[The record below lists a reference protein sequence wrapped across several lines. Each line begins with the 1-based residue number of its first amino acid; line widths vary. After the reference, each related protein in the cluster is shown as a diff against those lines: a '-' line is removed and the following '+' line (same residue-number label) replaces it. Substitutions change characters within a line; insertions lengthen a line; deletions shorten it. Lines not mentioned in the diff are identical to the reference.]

1 MEINSLIKNTKA
13 YKIFSGDKKNNT
25 LSHATLITCDDSEL
39 LESYLK
45 VFCKLLMCESV
56 EFCGNC
62 RVCKLIDSN
71 QFEDVRFYPEE
82 GKIKTK
88 DVDDL
93 VEKSYL
99 KPLESDK
106 KLFVLVNA
114 QDMNAQSQNKLL
126 KTLEEP
132 PKNTYILLGATSTYT
147 LLPTLLSRVKK
158 LDILPFSDEEIISC
172 LKGDFEDLDK
182 LKSAVSVCGGV
193 VSEAIKKYQDDEIK
207 VIENLV
213 YDIFTKMKSSKD
225 VAFYSSK
232 INKNNIKDVIGV
244 SSRLALDALRYK
256 SGDNTLNKISS
267 QEVEVIA
274 NSYTVGALL
283 QFSEKLRKIEKS
295 LYFNGNIQAV
305 SDLLLFGLLEGKYKW
320 SK

>member
-1 MEINSLIKNTKA
+1 MKVNSLIKNTKA

-25 LSHATLITCDDSEL
+25 LSHATLIVCDDSEL
-39 LESYLK
+39 LETYLK
-45 VFCKLLMCESV
+45 VFCKTLMCESID
-56 EFCGNC
+56 FCDNC
-62 RVCKLIDSN
+62 RVCRLIDSK
-71 QFEDVRFYPEE
+71 QFEDVKFYPED

-114 QDMNAQSQNKLL
+114 QEMNAQSQNKLL

-132 PKNTYILLGATSTYT
+132 PKNTYIILGATSTYT
-147 LLPTLLSRVKK
+147 LLPTLLSRVKR
-158 LDILPFSDEEIISC
+158 LDILPFTDEEILSC
-172 LKGDFEDLDK
+172 LESDYTDYEK
-182 LKSAVSVCGGV
+182 LKTAVSVCNGV

-232 INKNNIKDVIGV
+232 INKNNIKDVIAV
-244 SSRLALDALRYK
+244 SSRLISDLLRYK
-256 SGDNTLNKISS
+256 SVDNTLNKITSNKI
-267 QEVEVIA
+267 EVIKDL
-274 NSYTVGALL
+274 YTVGALL
-283 QFSEKLRKIEKS
+283 QFSEKLREIEKS

>member
-13 YKIFSGDKKNNT
+13 YEIFSGDKRNNT
-25 LSHATLITCDDSEL
+25 ISHATLIVCDDGEL
-39 LESYLK
+39 LESYVK
-45 VFCKLLMCESV
+45 VFCKTLMCDSDG
-56 EFCGNC
+56 FCDNC
-62 RVCKLIDSN
+62 RVCRLIDSK
-71 QFEDVRFYPEE
+71 QFEDVKFYPEE

-147 LLPTLLSRVKK
+147 LLPTLLSRVKR
-158 LDILPFSDEEIISC
+158 LDILPFSDEEILDC
-172 LKGDFEDLDK
+172 LKGDFEDLEK

-225 VAFYSSK
+225 VALYSSK

-244 SSRLALDALRYK
+244 SSRLVSDVLKYK
-256 SGDNTLNKISS
+256 SLDNTLKTAS
-267 QEVEVIA
+267 QKVEVIA

-283 QFSEKLRKIEKS
+283 QFSEKLREIEKS
-295 LYFNGNIQAV
+295 LYFNGNIQAN